1 MSRNVPTFE
10 ISDDNLHNLIGFIHR
25 HDRLL
30 EEYGAIKIKPN
41 SECKLAFKKCCGKI
55 IPRATPQKLFK
66 MNGSSHV
73 YVVKKV
79 ANSCASFS
87 QNPVV
92 TDEDSFWYSL
102 SNNDSRE
109 RYLNISSLSG
119 QSFFNQKGS
128 RTAFDIHRLPR
139 QSLLKLGGRQLTRQ
153 FVPSIQIA
161 HAPGAIFPLTSTSKH
176 LCSINYHHEGGE
188 HHWYIIPR
196 SARENLHAIIGNHDS
211 APCLDHGQLVI
222 NPFVLKKNQIR
233 YYRIIQQPNE
243 FVVLSADALSQR
255 FTKGASWS
263 ESIDFALPS
272 WIEATRNCSVIRQC
286 QCHTPRD
293 YSFDSADIDL
303 FREKLVTKYI
313 NSLVSNGLLWWT
325 WYSLSNF
332 PCYS

>member
-10 ISDDNLHNLIGFIHR
+10 IGDDDLYNLIGFIHR
-25 HDRLL
+25 HDGLL

-41 SECKLAFKKCCGKI
+41 SECTLAFKKRCDKI

-66 MNGSSHV
+66 MNGKNHV
-73 YVVKKV
+73 YLVKKD
-79 ANSCASFS
+79 ATSCASVS

-102 SNNDSRE
+102 SNSGSRE
-109 RYLNISSLSG
+109 RYLNISLLWG

-139 QSLLKLGGRQLTRQ
+139 QSLLKLGGREFTRQ
-153 FVPSIQIA
+153 LVPSIHIA

-188 HHWYIIPR
+188 HHWYVIPR
-196 SARENLHAIIGNHDS
+196 SARENLHEIIGNHDS
-211 APCLDHGQLVI
+211 TPCLDHGQLVI
-222 NPFVLKKNQIR
+222 NPFVLKKNQIG
-233 YYRIIQQPNE
+233 YYRIIQHPNE

-255 FTKGASWS
+255 FTKDTSWS

-272 WIEATRNCSVIRQC
+272 WIEARRNCSFIRQC
-286 QCHTPRD
+286 QCHIPHD
-293 YSFDSADIDL
+293 YSFDSADISL
-303 FREKLVTKYI
+303 FREKRVRKYI
-313 NSLVSNGLLWWT
+313 NALVSNGLFWWT
-325 WYSLSNF
+325 YYSLINF
-332 PCYS
+332 TCYS